1 MRQETFTLSQKEL
14 QRVSVISTCIKGDL
28 ACASAAELL
37 SLSVRHIKR
46 LKRRLREGG
55 EAALAH
61 ANRGRP
67 SHRRLPE
74 RTRQAVLR
82 LARTKYAGFNDHHLT
97 EKLHEVEGLSLS
109 RETLRRL
116 LPKEGLGSPPK
127 RRAPAHRQRRLSPS
141 LAGDLVQL
149 DGSPHDW
156 LEGRGARLTA
166 LGMQDDATGKIL
178 AAQFFPAETAAGYFR
193 LLQRLLRRFGV
204 PTAFYGDRSGIFVH
218 HDDHWTVEEELAG
231 RRQPTQFGR
240 ALQQLGI
247 TFIAAQSPQAKGRV
261 ERLWGVLQDRLCS
274 ELRLAHA
281 SDLDS
286 ANRVLRSFLT
296 DYNRRFARTPRD
308 TATAWRLAPHDLDRI
323 CSFRHE
329 RIVSND
335 NVVQWEGRRLQIP
348 PQARRFSFAGAK
360 VQLYQTLDG
369 RISLYYGETRLEH
382 TTASGGGHF
391 HVAGWVTNSRC
402 YNTRPRRSLSVNQQ
416 V

>member
-14 QRVSVISTCIKGDL
+14 QRVSVMSTCIKGDL

-116 LPKEGLGSPPK
+116 LRKEGLGSPRK
-127 RRAPAHRQRRLSPS
+127 RRAPAHRQRRLR
-141 LAGDLVQL
+141 LAREGELVQL

-178 AAQFFPAETAAGYFR
+178 AAQFFPSETAEGYFR

-204 PTAFYGDRSGIFVH
+204 PTAFYGDRSGVFVRN
-218 HDDHWTVEEELAG
+218 DDSWTVEEELAG
-231 RRQPTQFGR
+231 KRQPTQFGR
-240 ALQQLGI
+240 ALADLGI

-274 ELRLAHA
+274 ELRLAQA
-281 SDLDS
+281 CDLTS
-286 ANRVLRSFLT
+286 ANRVLRSFIA
-296 DYNRRFARTPRD
+296 DYNRRFARVPRE
-308 TATAWRLAPHDLDRI
+308 AAKAWRPAPDQLDRI
-323 CSFRHE
+323 CAFLHE
-329 RIVSND
+329 RVVSND
-335 NVVQWEGRRLQIP
+335 NVVQWEGRRFQIP
-348 PQARRFSFAGAK
+348 PQNRRFSFAGAK
-360 VQLYQTLDG
+360 IQLYQALDG
-369 RISLYYGETRLEH
+369 RVSLYYGDTRLEH
-382 TTASGGGHF
+382 TNTPGG
-391 HVAGWVTNSRC
+391 
-402 YNTRPRRSLSVNQQ
+402 
-416 V
+416 